1 MPKSINSHRNKK
13 NTLLSG
19 ALHGIVL
26 ATLWFTASDISTPEP
41 TPPEVVDATILP
53 ATAEVTPEKEQTTPP
68 PDTPRA
74 TPKTLEKAKTE
85 AVKSTQSSH
94 TKSTHAQQISA
105 SKTPAKNTPETTA
118 DNGTQAQK
126 DRGKGD
132 GKSNTGNSN
141 TLANAT
147 SEANT
152 IASKPLVNGV
162 PIAVSPIGG
171 FQITYDVVA
180 NKGSIEL
187 GGSATLT
194 FKRSDGTYTADL
206 TSKAAIGRFEA
217 HAQGEIR
224 DNTVATT
231 RFKDWRSISFLGMG
245 NETVGSNFFISYP
258 EKAINFGSSNS
269 DTSPLPYTVVYDYLS
284 AIVYLQALLQQH
296 PDQGRAGNRIQLP
309 IGKRTTVEMATVTFK
324 ASERLSTAEGAFDG
338 AVPASI
344 QIPSGSIQ
352 RIDVWFVPEK
362 KYRPLKI
369 DLGFTRGKATL
380 ISRQSN

>member
-85 AVKSTQSSH
+85 AVKSNQSSH
-94 TKSTHAQQISA
+94 TESTHAQQISP
-105 SKTPAKNTPETTA
+105 SKTPAKKTPETTA
-118 DNGTQAQK
+118 DNGTQAPK
-126 DRGKGD
+126 DNGKGD

-194 FKRSDGTYTADL
+194 FKRNDSTYTADL
-206 TSKAAIGRFEA
+206 IAKASVLNFK
-217 HAQGEIR
+217 AQAEGEIR

-231 RFKDWRSISFLGMG
+231 RFKDWRKVSIFGKKKKKTS
-245 NETVGSNFFISYP
+245 SK
-258 EKAINFGSSNS
+258 EKRFC
-269 DTSPLPYTVVYDYLS
+269 
-284 AIVYLQALLQQH
+284 
-296 PDQGRAGNRIQLP
+296 
-309 IGKRTTVEMATVTFK
+309 
-324 ASERLSTAEGAFDG
+324 
-338 AVPASI
+338 
-344 QIPSGSIQ
+344 
-352 RIDVWFVPEK
+352 K
-362 KYRPLKI
+362 KIK
-369 DLGFTRGKATL
+369 
-380 ISRQSN
+380 